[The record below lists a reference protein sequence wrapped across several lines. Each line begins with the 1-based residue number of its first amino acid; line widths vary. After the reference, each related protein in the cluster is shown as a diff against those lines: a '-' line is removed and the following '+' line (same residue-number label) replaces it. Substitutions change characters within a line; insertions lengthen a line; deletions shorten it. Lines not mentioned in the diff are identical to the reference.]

1 VYPVVKVLLAEL
13 IEHSS
18 PRNPLP
24 RLSVYGEIMKPEPS
38 VPDASL
44 PCVPAGPT
52 RRNENRLKLRL
63 EAGTLGGSV
72 VLHCQGRILFHGE
85 AQALATMVAEV
96 LPSAHR
102 MVIDLAGIDSIDS
115 VGLGELVLT
124 HMWAEAAGY
133 GLKFACPKKS
143 VRYLFEA
150 TNLVSLFD
158 IYPSVPEAVAAMT
171 QEEIHSS

>member
-1 VYPVVKVLLAEL
+1 
-13 IEHSS
+13 
-18 PRNPLP
+18 
-24 RLSVYGEIMKPEPS
+24 MKPESS

-44 PCVPAGPT
+44 PRVLSGAI

-63 EAGTLGGSV
+63 EAGTLGGAV

-85 AQALATMVAEV
+85 ARALATVVAEV
-96 LPSAHR
+96 LPSAR
-102 MVIDLAGIDSIDS
+102 LMVIDLAGIDSIDS
-115 VGLGELVLT
+115 LGLGELVLT
-124 HMWAEAAGY
+124 HMWAEASGY

-150 TNLVSLFD
+150 TNIVSLFD

-171 QEEIHSS
+171 QEQIHSA